1 MPQFNVA
8 AELREKRGKN
18 AARQLRMS
26 GKIPAVLYGN
36 HESTIALSVSPR
48 ELASILH
55 SATGHNTI
63 FTLDIQDARPTSVM
77 LKDWQFEPLKGH
89 LLHAD
94 LVRIAMDKVLQVN
107 VPITTTG
114 EAKGVKLEGGIF
126 EFVMREVEVEC
137 LPSDIPGNI
146 EIDISELS
154 IGANFRVS
162 DLKVDSKVK
171 ILSDPEL
178 VIAHV
183 ITPKEEKVP
192 EPAAE
197 AVVAEPEVIKKG
209 KVATEEEGEAA
220 PAKGEEKKEKE
231 KDKEKEKK

>member
-8 AELREKRGKN
+8 AEPREKRGKN

-36 HESTIALSVSPR
+36 NEGAVALSVSPK
-48 ELASILH
+48 ELSSILH

-63 FTLDIQDARPTSVM
+63 FTLTFQDAKTSVM
-77 LKDWQFEPLKGH
+77 LKDWQFEPIKGH

-94 LVRIAMDKVLQVN
+94 LVRIAMDKVLQLN
-107 VPITTTG
+107 VPITTVG

-126 EFVMREVEVEC
+126 EFVLREIEVEC
-137 LPSDIPGNI
+137 LPTDIPGHL

-154 IGANFRVS
+154 IGSNFRVS
-162 DLKVDSKVK
+162 DLKVDPKVK
-171 ILSDPEL
+171 ILSDHEL

-183 ITPKEEKVP
+183 ITPKEEKVE
-192 EPAAE
+192 EPAVE
-197 AVVAEPEVIKKG
+197 AAVAEPEVIKKG
-209 KVATEEEGEAA
+209 KVATEEEGE

-231 KDKEKEKK
+231 KEKEKEKK

>member
-8 AELREKRGKN
+8 AEPREKRGKN
-18 AARQLRMS
+18 AARQLRML

-36 HESTIALSVSPR
+36 NESALALSVDPK
-48 ELASILH
+48 ELFSILR

-63 FTLDIQDARPTSVM
+63 FTLTFQDAKTTSVM
-77 LKDWQFEPLKGH
+77 LKDWLFEPIKGH

-94 LVRIAMDKVLQVN
+94 LLRIAMDKALQVN
-107 VPITTTG
+107 VPITTVG

-126 EFVMREVEVEC
+126 EFVLREIEIEC
-137 LPSDIPGNI
+137 LPADIPEHI

-154 IGANFRVS
+154 IGSNFRVS
-162 DLKVDSKVK
+162 DLKVDPK
-171 ILSDPEL
+171 ITVLSDPAL
-178 VIAHV
+178 MIVHV
-183 ITPKEEKVP
+183 ITPKEEKVA
-192 EPAAE
+192 EPTVE

-209 KVATEEEGEAA
+209 KVVTEEEGE

-231 KDKEKEKK
+231 KEKK

>member
-8 AELREKRGKN
+8 AEAREKRGKN

-36 HESTIALSVSPR
+36 NEGPVALSVSPK
-48 ELASILH
+48 ELSSILH

-63 FTLDIQDARPTSVM
+63 FTLAFQDAKTTSVM
-77 LKDWQFEPLKGH
+77 LKDWQFEPIKGH

-94 LVRIAMDKVLQVN
+94 LVRIAMDRVLQLN
-107 VPITTTG
+107 VPITAVG

-126 EFVMREVEVEC
+126 EFVLREVEVEC
-137 LPSDIPGNI
+137 LPTDIPEHI
-146 EIDISELS
+146 DIDISELS
-154 IGANFRVS
+154 IGSNVRVS
-162 DLKVDSKVK
+162 DLKVNPKVK

-183 ITPKEEKVP
+183 ITPKEEKVE
-192 EPAAE
+192 EPVVEAA
-197 AVVAEPEVIKKG
+197 VAEPEVIKKG
-209 KVATEEEGEAA
+209 KVAAEEEGE
-220 PAKGEEKKEKE
+220 PAKGEEKKER
-231 KDKEKEKK
+231 EKEKK

>member
-1 MPQFNVA
+1 MPQYNVA
-8 AELREKRGKN
+8 AEAREKRGKN

-36 HESTIALSVSPR
+36 NEGAVALSVSPK
-48 ELASILH
+48 ELNSILH

-63 FTLDIQDARPTSVM
+63 FTLTFQDAKTTSVM
-77 LKDWQFEPLKGH
+77 LKDWLFDPVKGH

-107 VPITTTG
+107 VPITAVG

-126 EFVMREVEVEC
+126 EFVLREVVVEC
-137 LPSDIPGNI
+137 LPKDIPEHIN
-146 EIDISELS
+146 IDISELA
-154 IGANFRVS
+154 IGSNFRVS
-162 DLKVDSKVK
+162 DLRVDPKIK
-171 ILSDPEL
+171 ILSELEL

-183 ITPKEEKVP
+183 ITPKEEK
-192 EPAAE
+192 AAE
-197 AVVAEPEVIKKG
+197 PVVEAVAAEPEVIKKG
-209 KVATEEEGEAA
+209 KVATEEEGT

-231 KDKEKEKK
+231 KEKK

>member
-8 AELREKRGKN
+8 AEAREKRGKN

-36 HESTIALSVSPR
+36 NEGSVALSVSPK
-48 ELASILH
+48 ELSSILH

-63 FTLDIQDARPTSVM
+63 FTLTFQDAKTTSVM
-77 LKDWQFEPLKGH
+77 LKDWQFEPIKGH

-94 LVRIAMDKVLQVN
+94 LVRIAMDRVLQLN
-107 VPITTTG
+107 VPITAVG

-126 EFVMREVEVEC
+126 EFVLREVEVEC
-137 LPSDIPGNI
+137 LPTDIPEHI

-154 IGANFRVS
+154 IGSNFRVS
-162 DLKVDSKVK
+162 DLKVDPKIK
-171 ILSDPEL
+171 ILSDLEL
-178 VIAHV
+178 VVAHV
-183 ITPKEEKVP
+183 ITPKEEKVE
-192 EPAAE
+192 EPVVE

-209 KVATEEEGEAA
+209 KVATEEETEA

-231 KDKEKEKK
+231 KEKEKK

>member
-8 AELREKRGKN
+8 AESREKRGKN

-36 HESTIALSVSPR
+36 NESAVALSVNPK
-48 ELASILH
+48 ELTSILQ

-63 FTLDIQDARPTSVM
+63 FTLTFQDAKTTSVM
-77 LKDWQFEPLKGH
+77 LKDWQFEPIKGH

-107 VPITTTG
+107 VPITTVG

-137 LPSDIPGNI
+137 LPTDIPGNMT
-146 EIDISELS
+146 IDISELS
-154 IGANFRVS
+154 IGSNFRVS
-162 DLKVDSKVK
+162 DLKVDPKIK
-171 ILSDPEL
+171 ILSDPRRL

-183 ITPKEEKVP
+183 ITPKEEK
-192 EPAAE
+192 AAEVAVE

-209 KVATEEEGEAA
+209 KAGTEEEGE

-231 KDKEKEKK
+231 KK